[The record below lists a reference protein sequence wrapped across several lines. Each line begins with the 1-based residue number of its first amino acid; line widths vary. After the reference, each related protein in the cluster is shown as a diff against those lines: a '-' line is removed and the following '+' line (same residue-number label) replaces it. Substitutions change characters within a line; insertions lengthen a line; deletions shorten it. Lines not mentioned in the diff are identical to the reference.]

1 MGQVGS
7 GGGRTGSEGGDH
19 RLEGE
24 RSPAELTPERGRGGG
39 QWRHGQENSAARTR
53 PRERSIN
60 NKPSVSNKP
69 HRGGSSPASPAPL
82 QSERGPGL

>member
-1 MGQVGS
+1 MRGGPPMGQVGS

-39 QWRHGQENSAARTR
+39 SGDTVRKTALLARA
-53 PRERSIN
+53 RERG
-60 NKPSVSNKP
+60 V
-69 HRGGSSPASPAPL
+69 
-82 QSERGPGL
+82 